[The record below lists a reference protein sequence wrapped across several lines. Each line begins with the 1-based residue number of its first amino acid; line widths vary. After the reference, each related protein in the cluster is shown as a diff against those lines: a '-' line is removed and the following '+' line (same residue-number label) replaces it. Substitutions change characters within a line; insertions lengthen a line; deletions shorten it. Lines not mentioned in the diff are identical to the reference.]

1 MSAAGRRRGRPHEG
15 AQLVEK
21 LNDGS
26 QVARQRLK
34 VIFQTIAGVFTVQQ
48 ACRILQINRSAFNK
62 LRSQFIANAV
72 PLLEPKTPGRKK
84 RVVTPLEIENQRL
97 LEENR
102 RLKFELRAQ
111 QLREEIGILMPHLL
125 KDDRY
130 GPGKKT
136 KKKTP

>member
-1 MSAAGRRRGRPHEG
+1 MPAGRRGRPHQG

-21 LNDGS
+21 LEDGS

-34 VIFQTIAGVFTVQQ
+34 VIFQTLAGVFTVEQ
-48 ACRILQINRSAFNK
+48 ACQILRIRRSAFNK

-72 PLLEPKTPGRKK
+72 QLLEPKTPGRKK
-84 RVVTPLEIENQRL
+84 KVVTPQEAENQRL
-97 LEENR
+97 IEENQ
-102 RLKFELRAQ
+102 RLTFELRAQ

-125 KDDRY
+125 KEDRS

-136 KKKTP
+136 KKKQ

>member
-1 MSAAGRRRGRPHEG
+1 MSGRRGRPHQG
-15 AQLVEK
+15 AELVEK
-21 LNDGS
+21 LEDGS

-48 ACRILQINRSAFNK
+48 ACQILQINRSAFNK

-84 RVVTPLEIENQRL
+84 RVITPLEIENQRL
-97 LEENR
+97 LEENQ

-125 KDDRY
+125 KDNRSDA
-130 GPGKKT
+130 GKKT